1 MSARLVYRIA
11 AVLLVLFAIG
21 HTLGFSQ
28 VDPKWG
34 VDALLAA
41 LRATSF
47 DADGFRRTWWDFYL
61 ATGYIAGL
69 FYLFAAVLAWQLGD
83 LPATALVRLRGAAW
97 GFALC
102 FAAITVVSFMRLFLI
117 PIAFSALIT
126 LALTLAAWLSAKT
139 PASEPA
145 A

>member
-1 MSARLVYRIA
+1 MSARLVFRIA
-11 AVLLVLFAIG
+11 AVLLVLFAAG

-28 VDPKWG
+28 ADPKWG
-34 VDALLAA
+34 VDALLAS
-41 LRATSF
+41 LRSTHF

-69 FYLFAAVLAWQLGD
+69 CYLFAAVLAWQLGG
-83 LPATALVRLRGAAW
+83 LPGTVLARLRGVTW

-102 FAAITVVSFMRLFLI
+102 FGAITAVSALHLFLI

-126 LALTLAAWLSAKT
+126 LSLTLAAWLSARAPSSD
-139 PASEPA
+139 PAR
-145 A
+145 